1 MVRAVNVSDKKTVL
15 DDSASI
21 YHPHGERTEK
31 ETWKELKGFSAKW
44 THFKSY
50 YLRNFIFVLAGVA
63 LVVYIIYSV
72 VKPQKERELF
82 VAILDGVMLDEDVD
96 VLQQEY
102 EAYFNLDREKQEML
116 FDTTMYL
123 SVQKDTVSAQKFSA
137 YLFAKELDVV
147 IVGESYFQGIAS
159 NCFFPLS
166 EQLPE
171 DLYAQYADRFC
182 MASKQDENGNASE
195 EKQPYGLYVT
205 DLLAVNPDCE
215 EPLVIAIC
223 GNSDHKENAEAFLRY
238 LLQKAND

>member
-1 MVRAVNVSDKKTVL
+1 MNVSDKKTAL

-21 YHPHGERTEK
+21 YHPREERTEK

-50 YLRNFIFVLAGVA
+50 YLRNSIFILAGVA
-63 LVVYIIYSV
+63 LVVYIIYTA

-82 VAILDGVMLDEDVD
+82 VAILDGVMLDEDV
-96 VLQQEY
+96 VALQQEY
-102 EAYFNLDREKQEML
+102 EAYFNLDREKQEMV
-116 FDTTMYL
+116 FDTTMYP
-123 SVQKDTVSAQKFSA
+123 SVQKDTVSTQKFST
-137 YLFAKELDVV
+137 YLFTKELDVV
-147 IVGESYFQGIAS
+147 IARESYFQGIAS

-171 DLYAQYADRFC
+171 DIYAQYADRFC
-182 MASKQDENGNASE
+182 MAPEQDKYGNVLT

-205 DLLAVNPDCE
+205 DLLAVNPDWE

-223 GNSDHKENAEAFLRY
+223 GNSEHKENAEAFLRY